1 LKSIFGVKE
10 EGAVAFFPVTP
21 GRKASMG
28 VGAELRADLAR
39 AQGAS
44 SGGLGLCRGDL
55 DIKARGA
62 LGQDQR
68 TGAGEIGGQR

>member
-1 LKSIFGVKE
+1 
-10 EGAVAFFPVTP
+10 
-21 GRKASMG
+21 MG